1 MSGKWSKERAWE
13 WYNSR
18 PWIRGCNFMPSDCAN
33 RIDMWQEY
41 KFEEHFATAE
51 REIALAESI
60 GFNSVRIILEYEV
73 WEHQHDGFMERLD
86 KYLTM
91 FYKHGIT
98 AMMVLANDCSV
109 PKAFWKP
116 AHFGEQT
123 YDIGYHGGRRVS
135 PHGGHGELS
144 YHLLDDP
151 ATAARYY
158 EFVREIITVYAHD
171 ERVLIWNLF
180 NEPGNNRADLSL
192 SHMEKFFEI
201 AREIDPDQPLCADC
215 LGDYCKPGTTIG
227 DRALELSDIISYH
240 NYNDFENNIEWAEKL
255 RLLGRPALDT
265 EWLHRIYSNTVEEIY
280 PLLYLE
286 KIGAYNWGFVQGKYQ
301 THEPWNGIWE
311 RMERGE
317 AQFDVTK
324 WQHDLF
330 RPSGR
335 PYDPREINLI
345 ATYNKKADERFA
357 KGLDS
362 KLFGVK

>member
-1 MSGKWSKERAWE
+1 MSGQWSKERAWE

-41 KFEEHFATAE
+41 DFEKHFETAE
-51 REIALAESI
+51 REIELAESI

-73 WEHQHDGFMERLD
+73 WEHQHDGFLDRLD
-86 KYLTM
+86 KYLSM

-109 PKAFWKP
+109 PRAFWRP
-116 AHFGEQT
+116 ARFGEQT
-123 YDIGYHGGRRVS
+123 YDVGYHGGRKVS

-158 EFVREIITVYAHD
+158 EFVREIITLYAHD

-180 NEPGNNRADLSL
+180 NEPGNNRGDLSL
-192 SHMEKFFEI
+192 PHMEKFFEI
-201 AREIDPDQPLCADC
+201 AREINPDQPLCADTF
-215 LGDYCKPGTTIG
+215 GDYIKDGVTIG
-227 DRALELSDIISYH
+227 RRALELSDIVSFH
-240 NYNDFENNIEWAEKL
+240 NYNSYVENVEIIEEIRAT
-255 RLLGRPALDT
+255 GRPALDT
-265 EWLHRIYSNTVEEIY
+265 EWLHRIFRNDVESIY

-286 KIGAYNWGFVQGKYQ
+286 KIGAYNWGFVLGKYQ

-317 AQFDVTK
+317 EFDVTK

-330 RPSGR
+330 RPSLR
-335 PYDPREINLI
+335 PYDPREIELI
-345 ATYNKKADERFA
+345 KKLNKRADERFE
-357 KGLDS
+357 KGLDAQ
-362 KLFGVK
+362 LFHG